1 MSPVE
6 HALIDMTCV
15 GEDQISD
22 EEDMF
27 LGYKL
32 SHIHVQLQQGIDQLS
47 GVVNMLLAH

>member
-6 HALIDMTCV
+6 HALIDMTSCV
-15 GEDQISD
+15 GELEDQISD

-32 SHIHVQLQQGIDQLS
+32 SHIHVQLF
-47 GVVNMLLAH
+47 VHNKV